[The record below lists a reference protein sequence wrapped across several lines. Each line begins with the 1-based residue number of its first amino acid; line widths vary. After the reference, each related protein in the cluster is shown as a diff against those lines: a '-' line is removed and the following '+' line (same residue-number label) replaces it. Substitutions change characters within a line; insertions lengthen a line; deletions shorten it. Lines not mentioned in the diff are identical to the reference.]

1 MRKRTRF
8 ALIIL
13 LHVSVLIFLSG
24 CGQVIVL
31 DPRGP
36 VGDANRSVIMV
47 AIALMLIV
55 VIPVFILGFWFSF
68 KYRAGGRALYR
79 PNWSYSAKIDLVI
92 WLVPIAIVTALGT
105 LTWIE
110 TYRLDPYKPIRSTLQ
125 PVRIQAVSLDWKWL
139 FIYPDHNVAS
149 INHCVFPAGTPLS
162 FSLTSETVMTSF
174 FIPQLGT
181 QMYAMT
187 GMETHLNLLASE
199 TGVYLGQNMQF
210 SGRWFSNMNFRATAA
225 SPKDFE
231 DWVKNVRRSDNML
244 DMKRYEQLAEPRASH
259 PVLYFS
265 PVEPGLFHAIIR
277 RFAPAATHHG
287 RASLSHAENN

>member
-1 MRKRTRF
+1 M
-8 ALIIL
+8 
-13 LHVSVLIFLSG
+13 LHVSALIFLSG
-24 CGQVIVL
+24 CGQVIVF
-31 DPRGP
+31 DPKGP
-36 VGDANRSVIMV
+36 VGDANRFVIMV

-79 PNWSYSAKIDLVI
+79 PNWSYSAAIDLVI

-110 TYRLDPYKPIRSTLQ
+110 TYRLDPYKPIRSSLQ

-139 FIYPDHNVAS
+139 FIYPDHNIAS
-149 INHCVFPAGTPLS
+149 INHCVFPTDTPLS

-181 QMYAMT
+181 QMYAMA

-199 TGVYLGQNMQF
+199 AGVYLGENMQF
-210 SGRWFSNMNFRATAA
+210 SGRWFSKMNFRAIAA

-231 DWVKNVRRSDNML
+231 DWVKNVRSSYNML
-244 DMKRYEQLAEPRASH
+244 DRKRYEQLAEPQAGH
-259 PVLYFS
+259 PVIYFS
-265 PVEPGLFHAIIR
+265 PVEPGLFPAIIR
-277 RFAPAATHHG
+277 RFSPAASSAGDGAAHHG
-287 RASLSHAENN
+287 RGSLSPRENN